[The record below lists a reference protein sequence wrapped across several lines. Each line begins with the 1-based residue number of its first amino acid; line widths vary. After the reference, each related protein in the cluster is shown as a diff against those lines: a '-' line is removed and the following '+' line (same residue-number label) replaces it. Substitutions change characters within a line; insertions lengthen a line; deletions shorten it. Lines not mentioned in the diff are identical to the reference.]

1 MKYFTIILGSIFSIS
16 ISYSQDFQ
24 NSIFGTNVENVKNR
38 EGTPTNEF
46 TSKDDGSTWL
56 IYKEMIEGI
65 PCNVIFI
72 FYNDRLTKGAY
83 DLTNG
88 ETLNKISLQQFK
100 QIEEFL
106 IDKFGAPSISIDF
119 AASND
124 EKFKEVQIASE
135 WRELDRFNIS
145 HQLLTDNFH
154 LVEFSVK

>member
-1 MKYFTIILGSIFSIS
+1 
-16 ISYSQDFQ
+16 
-24 NSIFGTNVENVKNR
+24 
-38 EGTPTNEF
+38 
-46 TSKDDGSTWL
+46 
-56 IYKEMIEGI
+56 MIEGI